1 MIFFDFEVFKFD
13 WLVVLIDSNERKGQ
27 NPFDMNNEE
36 MRQVY
41 QREVNES
48 NARRDGGQ
56 RISGLAAK
64 KDMNRKAAIN

>member
-1 MIFFDFEVFKFD
+1 MIFYDFEVFLYD
-13 WLVVLIDSNERKGQ
+13 WLVLLIDTNERKGQ

-41 QREVNES
+41 QCIVNES

-56 RISGLAAK
+56 RIRRPLSEETYG
-64 KDMNRKAAIN
+64 NQ

>member
-1 MIFFDFEVFKFD
+1 MIFYDFEVFLYD
-13 WLVVLIDSNERKGQ
+13 WLVVLIDTNERKGQ

-41 QREVNES
+41 QCIVNES

-56 RISGLAAK
+56 RIRR
-64 KDMNRKAAIN
+64 DVE